1 MFASELIQALGRRVY
16 IAGDTPVKVGIHGE
30 VFGIDPSQDI
40 HHGQEPD
47 GGMIA
52 VIPLN
57 VKPAD
62 FPDPPARPKIVCLC
76 GSTRF
81 KDAWYKTTKTLTHAG
96 YIVLGVGDLDPRP
109 ENRDVNVPLNPEL
122 KARLDALHLRKVELA
137 DEVMILN
144 VGGYIGESTRNELA
158 HARKLGKEVS
168 FLEDPD
174 TLPAEHRTEGGA
186 S

>member
-1 MFASELIQALGRRVY
+1 MFVSELIQALGRRVF
-16 IAGDTPVKVGIHGE
+16 IGGDTPVRVGIRGE
-30 VFGIDPSQDI
+30 VFGIDPSQDL

-57 VKPAD
+57 INPAD
-62 FPDPPARPKIVCLC
+62 VPEFPARPKIVCLC

-81 KDAWYKTTKTLTHAG
+81 KEAWYETTKTLTHAG
-96 YIVLGVGDLDPRP
+96 AIVLGVGDLDPRP
-109 ENRDVNVPLNPEL
+109 EARDVNVPLNPEL
-122 KARLDALHLRKVELA
+122 KVKLDALHLRKVELA

-158 HARKLGKEVS
+158 HARKWGKEVS

-174 TLPAEHRTEGGA
+174 RLPAEHEVKPNG
-186 S
+186 